1 MTDHAIQH
9 LSEPIDLAARRQ
21 VIEAR
26 KIMLMQRLDDGYQ
39 RIEGALGDGGN
50 LAAWEEFW
58 IQLLDEY
65 ESVCD
70 ALEKAA

>member
-1 MTDHAIQH
+1 VTDHAIQRR
-9 LSEPIDLAARRQ
+9 SEPIDLASRRQ

-50 LAAWEEFW
+50 LAAWEDFW

-70 ALEKAA
+70 ALENAA

>member
-1 MTDHAIQH
+1 MTDHAIQR

-26 KIMLMQRLDDGYQ
+26 KTVLMQRLDDGYQ
-39 RIEGALGDGGN
+39 RIDGALGDGGN
-50 LAAWEEFW
+50 LATWEEFW